1 MPFSRIVHVTNLF
14 DITPPIRQGIA
25 VYPGDA
31 PYRTSWTAKIS
42 AECPVNVGEFSMSSH
57 CGAHADAPLH
67 YDANGR
73 SIDQLDLHDF
83 IGPARLLEARGPGPL
98 CRPEELEASLEDCP
112 PRVLLRLADERDV
125 SVWPQGFRAL
135 APETMTLLADTGVK
149 LIGVDVPSVDPDTS
163 EILPSHGIARSRDML
178 ILENLALSAVEPGDY
193 ELIAL
198 PMKLEGLDAAPVRAI
213 LRPLR

>member
-1 MPFSRIVHVTNLF
+1 MTDLF
-14 DITPPIRQGIA
+14 DITPPVRPGMA

-31 PYRTSWTAKIS
+31 PYRSSWTATIS
-42 AECPVNVGEFSMSSH
+42 EDCPVNVGEFSMSSH

-67 YDANGR
+67 YDPDGLTV
-73 SIDQLDLHDF
+73 DQLDLHDF
-83 IGPARLLEARGPGPL
+83 VGPARLIDARGTGPL
-98 CRPEELEASLEDCP
+98 CQPEELEAFLEGCP
-112 PRVLLRLADERDV
+112 PRVLVRLAEERDV
-125 SVWPQGFRAL
+125 TVWPAGYRAL
-135 APETMTLLADTGVK
+135 ASETMSLLADAGVK
-149 LIGVDVPSVDPDTS
+149 LIGVDVPSVDPDPS
-163 EILPSHGIARSRDML
+163 ETLPSHGIARSRDML

>member
-1 MPFSRIVHVTNLF
+1 MTDLF
-14 DITPPIRQGIA
+14 DITPPVRPGIA

-31 PYRTSWTAKIS
+31 PYRRSWTARIS
-42 AECPVNVGEFSMSSH
+42 ADSPVNVGEFSMSSH

-73 SIDQLDLHDF
+73 SIDQIDLHEF
-83 IGPARLLEARGPGPL
+83 IGPARLLESRGPGPL
-98 CRPEELEASLEDCP
+98 CQPADLEASLEDCP
-112 PRVLLRLADERDV
+112 PRVLVRLADERDV
-125 SVWPQGFRAL
+125 TVWPEGFRAL
-135 APETMTLLADTGVK
+135 APETMTLLADKGVK

-163 EILPSHGIARSRDML
+163 ENLPSHRIACSRDML

-198 PMKLEGLDAAPVRAI
+198 PMKLEGLDASPVRAI

>member
-1 MPFSRIVHVTNLF
+1 MGNVTDLF
-14 DITPPIRQGIA
+14 DITPPVRPGIA

-31 PYRTSWTAKIS
+31 PYRRSWTARIS
-42 AECPVNVGEFSMSSH
+42 ADSPVNVGEFSMSSH

-73 SIDQLDLHDF
+73 SIDQIDLHEF
-83 IGPARLLEARGPGPL
+83 IGPARLLESRGPGPL
-98 CRPEELEASLEDCP
+98 CQPADLEASLEDCP
-112 PRVLLRLADERDV
+112 PRVLVRLADERDV
-125 SVWPQGFRAL
+125 TVWPEGFRAL
-135 APETMTLLADTGVK
+135 APETMTLLADKGVK

-163 EILPSHGIARSRDML
+163 ENLPSHRIACSRDML

-198 PMKLEGLDAAPVRAI
+198 PMKLEGLDASPVRAI